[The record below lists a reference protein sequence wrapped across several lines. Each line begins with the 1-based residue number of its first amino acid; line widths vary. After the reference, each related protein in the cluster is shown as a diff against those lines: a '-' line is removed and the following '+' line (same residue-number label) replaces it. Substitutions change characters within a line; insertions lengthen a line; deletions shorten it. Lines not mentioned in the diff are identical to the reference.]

1 MQLWRFVLVHVC
13 MGLVM
18 TVTVNGEGPTKSTG
32 NRSIDAVLMTAIRS
46 REGIHLGN
54 YRIGREVFVRVHVK
68 NSTGLSLN
76 LRSIDPDCGCL
87 AVVPEQRS
95 LEPDGTLSLALR
107 LASSNKVA
115 NVRRSIRLFF
125 QESAF
130 PFVLD
135 VDVRI
140 TGPLGLDQTTVRL
153 ADPDSKFDISGQ
165 IHELGGKIQRVESVR
180 GSFAT
185 IGSVVQ
191 DSGAFKFIAKPT
203 FSFGDAEDLVRVHYL
218 DPSAQAQIV
227 DLPILLRY
235 TTPVRFLPSTL
246 NLHQR
251 GTRWVG
257 VTRMIVVR
265 GKLKVPLEQLRF
277 VLDAESNPGKLSPRV
292 AVQVR
297 AVSSIMSKVE
307 VVITEGEQHA
317 GHDRVMIQARFPR
330 RLVVRGSRSQ
340 VVGILNLVRN
350 GEE

>member
-1 MQLWRFVLVHVC
+1 MHMCL
-13 MGLVM
+13 GLVM
-18 TVTVNGEGPTKSTG
+18 TVPVIGEGPIKPVG
-32 NRSIDAVLMTAIRS
+32 NSSIDAVVMAAIRS
-46 REGIHLGN
+46 RVGIHLGN
-54 YRIGREVFVRVHVK
+54 YRIGREVSVRVHIK

-95 LEPDGTLSLALR
+95 LEPDGTLSLSLR

-115 NVRRSIRLFF
+115 NVRRSIRVFF
-125 QESAF
+125 QESTF

-140 TGPLGLDQTTVRL
+140 AGPLGLAQTTMRL
-153 ADPDSKFDISGQ
+153 TDPDSTFDVSGQ
-165 IHELGGKIQRVESVR
+165 IQELGGRIRRVESVR

-185 IGSVVQ
+185 VGSVVQ
-191 DSGAFKFIAKPT
+191 TSDAFKFIAKPT

-218 DPSAQAQIV
+218 DSSAQAQIV

-246 NLHQR
+246 NLHQQ

-257 VTRMIVVR
+257 TTRMIVVR
-265 GKLKVPLEQLRF
+265 GKLKVPLKQLRF
-277 VLDAESNPGKLSPRV
+277 VLDAESDTGKSSPRV

-307 VVITEGEQHA
+307 VVITEAKRRA
-317 GHDRVMIQARFPR
+317 GHDGEMIQDRFPR
-330 RLVVRGSRSQ
+330 RVVVRGSRSQ